1 MPQITN
7 YTKEL
12 YQSEKNYTGLNTKKE
27 FTRKERE
34 GAIAYLINLA
44 NTLNNKEKYQLMNIM
59 IIITLE

>member
-1 MPQITN
+1 MPQIAN

-34 GAIAYLINLA
+34 RAIAYLINLA
-44 NTLNNKEKYQLMNIM
+44 NTLNNKEK
-59 IIITLE
+59 

>member
-1 MPQITN
+1 MPQIAN

-12 YQSEKNYTGLNTKKE
+12 QQSEKNDTGLNTKKE

-44 NTLNNKEKYQLMNIM
+44 NTLNNKEKKTAL
-59 IIITLE
+59 